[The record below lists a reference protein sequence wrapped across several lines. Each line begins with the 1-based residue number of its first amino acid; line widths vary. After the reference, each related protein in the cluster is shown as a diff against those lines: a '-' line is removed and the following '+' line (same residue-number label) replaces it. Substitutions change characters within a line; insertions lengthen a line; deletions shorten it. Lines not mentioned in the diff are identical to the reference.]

1 MGPKPCVIQCDLNTE
16 RFQQGLPDQW
26 TKLLT
31 QSHITKEDQAR
42 NPQAVLDVLEFYTD
56 IQKREYDNFGVP
68 VGPARTNS
76 PMPGG
81 PTGPPLAA
89 NQASRMPTPPAR
101 FDAGLGLAGQM
112 SGQKQPSGLSRSE
125 TSSPGPQIYH
135 PMPTR
140 QEPQSYGHA
149 PPGNQSSAMQSR
161 QGEQYPGSGR
171 GPAEQSRPLVAERRA
186 PAPPKPANNAYEQD
200 SRYAPSRDLQ
210 ETRVDDGQRSAA
222 QATKSSPTIPV
233 PVAGTGKLPTSA
245 ASNPQPLA
253 STRPLQPQK
262 KLQGPPPA
270 PSSGTASSNDLKP
283 SKPAEKR
290 ISAMSEP
297 QILDKLRS
305 VVSNADPS
313 TLYAKIKKVG
323 QG

>member
-1 MGPKPCVIQCDLNTE
+1 MSLDSGESVCHAELLV
-16 RFQQGLPDQW
+16 QGLPDQW

-76 PMPGG
+76 PMPGA
-81 PTGPPLAA
+81 PTGAQPAA
-89 NQASRMPTPPAR
+89 NQSSRMQTAPAR
-101 FDAGLGLAGQM
+101 FDAGLGLAGHM
-112 SGQKQPSGLSRSE
+112 SSQKQPSGLRSE
-125 TSSPGPQIYH
+125 TSSPGPQMYH
-135 PMPTR
+135 PTPSR
-140 QEPQSYGHA
+140 QEPQSYGTAA
-149 PPGNQSSAMQSR
+149 PGGYMTTSQTRP
-161 QGEQYPGSGR
+161 GEQYPGAVR
-171 GPAEQSRPLVAERRA
+171 GSSEQSRPLVAERRA
-186 PAPPKPANNAYEQD
+186 PAPPKPVAHPVERD
-200 SRYAPSRDLQ
+200 LRYAPPRDVQ
-210 ETRVDDGQRSAA
+210 QSRVDEMQRSAV
-222 QATKSSPTIPV
+222 QT
-233 PVAGTGKLPTSA
+233 PTSSSTTPA
-245 ASNPQPLA
+245 PQPASAKPPPSATNNAQPLA

-262 KLQGPPPA
+262 KPQGPPPA
-270 PSSGTASSNDLKP
+270 PSAGAATNNDVKVAKP
-283 SKPAEKR
+283 TEKR

>member
-1 MGPKPCVIQCDLNTE
+1 MLTCVC
-16 RFQQGLPDQW
+16 QGLPDQW

-76 PMPGG
+76 PMPGA
-81 PTGPPLAA
+81 PHGPPLAA
-89 NQASRMPTPPAR
+89 NQSSRMQTPPAR
-101 FDAGLGLAGQM
+101 FDAGLGLAGHV
-112 SGQKQPSGLSRSE
+112 SSQKQPSGLRAE
-125 TSSPGPQIYH
+125 TSSAGPQLYH
-135 PMPTR
+135 PTPSR
-140 QEPQSYGHA
+140 QEPQSYGTAA
-149 PPGNQSSAMQSR
+149 PGGYMSTTPQSR
-161 QGEQYPGSGR
+161 PSEQYQGAVRGSS
-171 GPAEQSRPLVAERRA
+171 EQSRPLVAERRA
-186 PAPPKPANNAYEQD
+186 PAPPKPATNAAERD
-200 SRYAPSRDLQ
+200 LRYASPRDAH
-210 ETRVDDGQRSAA
+210 ENRVEESQRSAA
-222 QATKSSPTIPV
+222 QGPSSVSTTP
-233 PVAGTGKLPTSA
+233 LPTASNAKPPSSA
-245 ASNPQPLA
+245 ANNAQPLA

-262 KLQGPPPA
+262 KPQGPPPA
-270 PSSGTASSNDLKP
+270 PSAGTAMSNDLKVA
-283 SKPAEKR
+283 KPTEKR

-323 QG
+323 QGYVAVTFIVPIL